1 MARWV
6 TYPETEPPRAAR
18 ELAEQVERDGGHVLA
33 LYQEPVGDHWQI
45 FCLLPGDKVEASPYQ
60 RDLSPTHV
68 KRLTEGVKKLDR
80 FIDPVVALSPQ
91 PGVYWTPN
99 GNHRRTVLAKL
110 KAAHVPAI
118 LVVEPDVGYQI
129 LPLNIEKAHN
139 LKEKSL
145 EVIRMYRSLAESQP
159 SSTEEEWA
167 FQFESAHFITLGLL
181 YEQNKRFAGGAFAP
195 ILRRVDKFLKTTLKK
210 GVGEREERAGLVRE
224 ADEALAVV
232 VARGTGALGQAV
244 TRRLLAEG
252 ATVAAPFIVDAERD
266 RLQAGVDATAKD
278 RLLLVRA
285 DVTDERAVGDLV
297 NTLQARHRR
306 LDVLVTLVG
315 GFAGGCLLETDRAT
329 WDRMLTLNLTAT
341 FTAARAAVPLMTAAG
356 RGRVVT
362 IGSRAVMPPAGGF
375 IAYTASKSG
384 VIAFTQALAQEL
396 RGTGV
401 TANCVLPSTMD
412 TPANRA
418 AMPDPDRKDWV
429 PVDAVAAVIAFLASD
444 DSAPLNGALLTV

>member
-110 KAAHVPAI
+110 KAAHIPAI

-232 VARGTGALGQAV
+232 VARIKKRGISHPYVKNFVLARTTPL
-244 TRRLLAEG
+244 TRQRKTLPSFEQTFKKLRESMADFDVG
-252 ATVAAPFIVDAERD
+252 
-266 RLQAGVDATAKD
+266 K
-278 RLLLVRA
+278 VRYEDIQRSA
-285 DVTDERAVGDLV
+285 IMA
-297 NTLQARHRR
+297 
-306 LDVLVTLVG
+306 
-315 GFAGGCLLETDRAT
+315 
-329 WDRMLTLNLTAT
+329 
-341 FTAARAAVPLMTAAG
+341 
-356 RGRVVT
+356 
-362 IGSRAVMPPAGGF
+362 IPAG
-375 IAYTASKSG
+375 
-384 VIAFTQALAQEL
+384 E
-396 RGTGV
+396 
-401 TANCVLPSTMD
+401 
-412 TPANRA
+412 
-418 AMPDPDRKDWV
+418 
-429 PVDAVAAVIAFLASD
+429 
-444 DSAPLNGALLTV
+444 